1 LIDSL
6 SEIRDQIGVVLD
18 HLKQNWCRYN
28 NNIGLVVMFL
38 RRIEGLKNNRVKQ
51 FMEQNLLSLT
61 PSESLLDPN
70 LE

>member
-1 LIDSL
+1 
-6 SEIRDQIGVVLD
+6 
-18 HLKQNWCRYN
+18 
-28 NNIGLVVMFL
+28 MFL